1 MQSFSWYQ
9 LSPGLALLCS
19 CCHIDCKLKP
29 WLKFINIYTSK
40 RVLRLYQK
48 WWKLETMLFGQH
60 SYGFSLTSSPS
71 TMQYPWYLS
80 FILKVISFECAS
92 QSLVEVLSNTL
103 TVMSFFEGRK
113 GLGVV
118 LAVFGWFYL
127 VLCFITNQQKGSWRY
142 QIWLC

>member
-71 TMQYPWYLS
+71 TMQYS
-80 FILKVISFECAS
+80 VIPKFHTK
-92 QSLVEVLSNTL
+92 SNKFW
-103 TVMSFFEGRK
+103 MCFS
-113 GLGVV
+113 
-118 LAVFGWFYL
+118 VFGRGFVKYFNCDELFWGEKGTGGGFG
-127 VLCFITNQQKGSWRY
+127 CFWVILLGSVFLINQQKGSWRY